1 MRNPEPRVV
10 ERRARPPCRG
20 VTVLTGGLERRRR
33 VIGAGRGVIV
43 LLVTR
48 HARRA
53 LAGVHAV
60 TVALQAG
67 DGAVLPS
74 QGEASGIVIEAGVGP
89 DGRRMARTAVLR
101 EPPRDV
107 VGVLGRLEL
116 RQVTLDALRR
126 QIHERQSA
134 LWHRRVALLAVDGEM
149 RPAQRKPC
157 QLMDPHHDRAVE
169 KVAGRV
175 TAGAVRAELT
185 MVDILVTRRAVARRA
200 MKVERRMTGPAR
212 GLSVRSD
219 KREALLRVIEFG
231 ADARGGPRFRAVAH
245 GALFLQFA
253 VRVLCGLLRARGRA
267 PEPRQDDGKCE
278 GSPSHDPLLTVS
290 PWHVSH
296 LPDRG
301 R

>member
-1 MRNPEPRVV
+1 MRNPEPGVV

-60 TVALQAG
+60 TVALQAA

-89 DGRRMARTAVLR
+89 DGRRMARTAILR

-126 QIHERQSA
+126 QIHERQPA
-134 LWHRRVALLAVDGEM
+134 LWHRRVALLAIDREM
-149 RPAQRKPC
+149 RSAERETR
-157 QLMDPHHDRAVE
+157 QLVGPHHDRAVE
-169 KVAGRV
+169 KVPRGVA
-175 TAGAVRAELT
+175 AGAVDAELA
-185 MVDILVTRRAVARRA
+185 VVQVFVTRDAVTWRS
-200 MKVERRMTGPAR
+200 VE
-212 GLSVRSD
+212 
-219 KREALLRVIEFG
+219 IE
-231 ADARGGPRFRAVAH
+231 
-245 GALFLQFA
+245 
-253 VRVLCGLLRARGRA
+253 
-267 PEPRQDDGKCE
+267 
-278 GSPSHDPLLTVS
+278 
-290 PWHVSH
+290 
-296 LPDRG
+296 
-301 R
+301 